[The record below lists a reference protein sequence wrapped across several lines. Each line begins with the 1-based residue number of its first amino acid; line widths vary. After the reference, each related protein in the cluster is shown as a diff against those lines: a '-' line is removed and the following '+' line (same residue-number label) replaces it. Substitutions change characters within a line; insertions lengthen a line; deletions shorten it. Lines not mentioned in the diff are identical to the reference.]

1 MGDGGIIIFLV
12 MTILS
17 GVALMMA
24 AMNNRRKIREMEHR
38 ERLAMIERG
47 VAPSPESNPAAFEA
61 AVGFSEPSKEETQRS
76 QRYRTA
82 GVMLIGFGFGLI
94 FVIGA
99 AAGQPEV
106 GWGIGGAWISLGAA
120 SLLNYWLLSRRTE
133 IEKRTTWAPPPPPRP
148 GPPTNITP

>member
-12 MTILS
+12 MTIFA

-47 VAPSPESNPAAFEA
+47 VVPSPETNPAAFEA
-61 AVGFSEPSKEETQRS
+61 AAGFAPPSKDEVEHH

-82 GVMLIGFGFGLI
+82 GILLIGLGFGLMFI
-94 FVIGA
+94 IGV
-99 AAGQPEV
+99 AAGATEV
-106 GWGIGGAWISLGAA
+106 GLGVGGAWVSSWRRIAA
-120 SLLNYWLLSRRTE
+120 ELL
-133 IEKRTTWAPPPPPRP
+133 ADD
-148 GPPTNITP
+148 TPS